1 MKRLTILML
10 FAQLIGVAVVRAQ
23 TADEVEVAV
32 GVVNV
37 RTNGAEQLAGGFLST
52 GPVSKKASSD
62 GRFSVRPCGGFSIE
76 AKAEGAFAEGAT
88 TGWRVHITPLGMSD
102 GAVRFRLQWVR
113 ALDTGKEMSAKSE
126 DIELTLRP
134 GESRSLDTVSVPPDK
149 NTGRPCPIWD
159 NRGKQ
164 IELSRA
170 GLRVSVE
177 YTPHE
182 SLERRLVGV
191 DLWLIERVAGGAE
204 RTQSMSVRGLPHR
217 EIPFYF
223 DAITDNATSLE
234 VLGYV
239 AASPAGD
246 GLAVL
251 LQTRSH
257 LGPAAFDWRDGK
269 RAPTRYVDSRLQLK
283 PGETVEVALPQLESS
298 AGPFAAR
305 RYAIRIR
312 ARQLR

>member
-1 MKRLTILML
+1 MKRVTTLML
-10 FAQLIGVAVVRAQ
+10 FVQLIGAAVVRAQ
-23 TADEVEVAV
+23 TAGDVEVAV

-37 RTNGAEQLAGGFLST
+37 QTNGAEELAGGSFST
-52 GPVSKKASSD
+52 GPVSGKWSGGA
-62 GRFSVRPCGGFSIE
+62 RFSVRPCGAFTIE
-76 AKAEGAFAEGAT
+76 AKEEGAFADGAT
-88 TGWRVHITPLGMSD
+88 TGWRVHLTPLGMSA
-102 GAVRFRLQWVR
+102 GAVKFRLQWTR
-113 ALDTGKEMSAKSE
+113 ALDTGREMSPKSE

-134 GESRSLDTVSVPPDK
+134 GESRSLDSVVVPPDK
-149 NTGRPCPIWD
+149 NTGRPCPITD

-164 IELSRA
+164 IELSRV

-191 DLWLIERVAGGAE
+191 DLWLIERTPAAAE

-217 EIPFYF
+217 QMPFYF
-223 DAITDNATSLE
+223 DAITEKEVSLE
-234 VLGYV
+234 VSGHV
-239 AASPAGD
+239 AASPEGAAI
-246 GLAVL
+246 AVQ
-251 LQTRSH
+251 LQTRNY
-257 LGPAAFDWRDGK
+257 LGPAVFDWRDGK
-269 RAPTRYVDSRLQLK
+269 RAATRYVDSRLQLK
-283 PGETVEVALPQLESS
+283 PGETVEVALPKREGS